1 MIYFLADMHL
11 GARYVADH
19 RAHERRVVDTLRAMG
34 RDATEIF
41 ILGDALDFWFEYRA
55 VVPRGFVRFFGE
67 LARLADDGVKIT
79 WVRGNHDMWI
89 FDYLPSE
96 IGMEVV
102 DGPIIRELH
111 GKRFF
116 IDHGDGV
123 GERPLGFRLLRRV
136 FRNALCR
143 RLYASIHPRWTMAI
157 AHGWSAGSRKA
168 GMKAPEALAVTD
180 VAAEPLVAFSRE
192 YEADPA
198 NPHIDYFIYGHRHA
212 AVDVTVA
219 SGARVVILSDWL
231 TGGGDFAAFDG
242 NSLRVER
249 ADSLLNASGH
259 YAAGSSPATDSS
271 QHNLNTR
278 HK

>member
-11 GARYVADH
+11 GARYVADS
-19 RAHERRVVDTLRAMG
+19 RAHEARVTATLRRMG
-34 RDATEIF
+34 RDASEIF
-41 ILGDALDFWFEYRA
+41 ILGDALDFWFEYRS

-67 LARLADDGVKIT
+67 LARLADSGVKLT

-96 IGMEVV
+96 IGLEVV
-102 DGPIIRELH
+102 DGPIVRELL

-123 GERPLGFRLLRRV
+123 GERPLGFRVLRRV
-136 FRNALCR
+136 FRNSLCR

-168 GMKAPEALAVTD
+168 GMKNPTTLEVKN
-180 VAAEPLVAFSRE
+180 VNEEPLVVFSRE
-192 YEADPA
+192 YEASSS

-212 AVDVTVA
+212 PIDA
-219 SGARVVILSDWL
+219 SAGPDSRVVVLSDWI
-231 TGGGDFAAFDG
+231 TGAGDYAAFDG
-242 NSLRVER
+242 ETLRVTPVE
-249 ADSLLNASGH
+249 AN
-259 YAAGSSPATDSS
+259 
-271 QHNLNTR
+271 
-278 HK
+278 